1 MLNSSLC
8 DHSNA
13 YILVKGRI
21 TITGAE
27 ADAAGRQV
35 DERIKGVI
43 FKNCAPFINCKTEIN
58 NTEIDK
64 AKDIDKGMPMYIL
77 IDHSDKYSK
86 TSGR

>member
-1 MLNSSLC
+1 MLNSSLY
-8 DHSNA
+8 DHSDA

-43 FKNCAPFINCKTEIN
+43 FKNCINCKTEIN